1 MKRQNAP
8 VAESDQ
14 CSVTEA
20 GNTLGLDTF
29 TVYRLIQQGRIRVDL
44 AMFGEL
50 VIPRGELDRV
60 LGHQP
65 TAS

>member
-8 VAESDQ
+8 SAESDQ

-20 GNTLGLDTF
+20 AAMLGLDTF
-29 TVYRLIQQGRIRVDL
+29 TVYRLIQQGRIRAEL
-44 AMFGEL
+44 ALFGEL

-60 LGHQP
+60 LGQHP
-65 TAS
+65 AAS

>member
-8 VAESDQ
+8 AAESDQ

-20 GNTLGLDTF
+20 ASTLGLDIF
-29 TVYRLIQQGRIRVDL
+29 TVYRLIQQGRIRAEL
-44 AMFGEL
+44 AIFGEL
-50 VIPRGELDRV
+50 VIPRGELDRA
-60 LGHQP
+60 LGNQP